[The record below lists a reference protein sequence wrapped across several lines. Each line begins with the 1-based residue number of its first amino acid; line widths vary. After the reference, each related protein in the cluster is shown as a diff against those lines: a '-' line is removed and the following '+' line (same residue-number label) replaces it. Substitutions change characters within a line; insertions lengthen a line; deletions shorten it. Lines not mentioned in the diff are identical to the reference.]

1 MTFTHEFV
9 LPLPIAR
16 VWEMFQDMTTLLPAI
31 TPPQQ
36 QMRIER
42 AEPLPPVVGTELI
55 LLTKSPIGRVRWV
68 ARITELV
75 PPHGTITGMEA
86 RFVDEQIEGPFKSWR
101 HAHEFEAIDDRST
114 RCIDHIDYTLPYGLL
129 GRLANPLIVKPA
141 LRKMFA
147 YREKTLKGLVRAAY
161 HGGC

>member
-1 MTFTHEFV
+1 MTFTYEIV

-101 HAHEFEAIDDRST
+101 HSHEMTAIDANTT
-114 RCIDHIDYTLPYGLL
+114 RLLDTIDYEVPLGFLGNIANTLF
-129 GRLANPLIVKPA
+129 VKGQLDA
-141 LRKMFA
+141 MFKHRHAVTLREMQS
-147 YREKTLKGLVRAAY
+147 
-161 HGGC
+161 